1 MTLGVGF
8 IVMVN
13 VCVAPVQEMPLFVY
27 IGVTVIVP
35 KITSFVVLMA
45 LNALIFPVPLA
56 ASPIFVLVLLQL
68 NTVPV
73 TLPVKVIAEV
83 FKPLQII

>member
-8 IVMVN
+8 IVMVK
-13 VCVAPVQEMPLFVY
+13 VCVAPVQEIPLFVY
-27 IGVTVIVP
+27 VGVTLIVP
-35 KITSFVVLMA
+35 KITSFVAFMA
-45 LNALIFPVPLA
+45 LNASIFPVPLA

-83 FKPLQII
+83 FNPLQII